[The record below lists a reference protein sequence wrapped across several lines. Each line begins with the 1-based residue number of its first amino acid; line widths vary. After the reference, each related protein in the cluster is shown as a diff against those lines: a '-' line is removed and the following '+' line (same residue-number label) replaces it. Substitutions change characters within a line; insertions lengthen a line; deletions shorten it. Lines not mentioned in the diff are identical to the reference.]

1 MTRLLV
7 LLCLLLPSAL
17 RAETA
22 LIAVATNFAPVTEVL
37 AQAYAAETGDEIRI
51 TAGATGKLSAQIA
64 AGAPIDA
71 FLSADSTT
79 PARLLAEG
87 LAVEGTARPYA
98 RGRLA
103 LWSADPARD
112 LSDPA
117 AALRAARHVAIANP
131 DLAPYGQAAMEV
143 LDHLGL
149 AEEVRP
155 KLVTGENIGQAFTLV
170 ASAAAD
176 LGFVAASSLTAEAG
190 GSAWAIPAEDHAP
203 LIQSAVLLP
212 HGAGNGAAAGFL
224 AFLSTPAARKIIGAA
239 GYGLP

>member
-1 MTRLLV
+1 MIRLLLV
-7 LLCLLLPSAL
+7 VCLLLPSAL
-17 RAETA
+17 RADTA
-22 LIAVATNFAPVTEVL
+22 LIAVATNFAPVAEEL
-37 AQAYAAETGDEIRI
+37 AQAFAAETGDEIRI

-64 AGAPIDA
+64 AGAPFDA
-71 FLSADSTT
+71 FLSADNAT

-98 RGRLA
+98 LGRLA
-103 LWSADPARD
+103 LWSADPVRD

-131 DLAPYGQAAMEV
+131 DLAPYGLAAMEV

-149 AEEVRP
+149 TGEVQP
-155 KLVTGENIGQAFTLV
+155 KLVTGENIGQAFSMV
-170 ASAAAD
+170 ASKAAD
-176 LGFVAASSLTAEAG
+176 VGFIAASSLTAETG

-203 LIQSAVLLP
+203 LIQSAVLLA
-212 HGAGNGAAAGFL
+212 HGADNKAAAGFL
-224 AFLSTPAARKIIGAA
+224 AFLASPVAREMIGSA